1 MVLWLRLIKLIMTDC
16 RLLKAKGLDP
26 LHICFLFRRHEI
38 LRNQFAA
45 TVGKRMVTEKTQ
57 LTSKTSIMDH
67 HRTVRWSEREYILLL
82 DLVQNNS
89 GIIDAEIRNFDPKK
103 PLFLDYV
110 RVLTGNVQMQ
120 AAGMAR
126 ASMFHGF

>member
-1 MVLWLRLIKLIMTDC
+1 MRT
-16 RLLKAKGLDP
+16 
-26 LHICFLFRRHEI
+26 FSRHEV

-57 LTSKTSIMDH
+57 LTNKTSITEH

-89 GIIDAEIRNFDPKK
+89 ALIDAELRAFDRNK
-103 PLFLDYV
+103 PLFLDYA
-110 RVLTGNVQMQ
+110 RVLQGNVQVQ
-120 AAGMAR
+120 TVGLAR
-126 ASMFHGF
+126 ASMFQGF